1 MPRASRAVG
10 PLQGLL
16 AALLAQVQA
25 MLALLHRAV
34 AGPGED
40 RRAVLGEGMRAAD
53 EVGVWDVS
61 VAPRH
66 ASPLPGRRLHR
77 ARELLLDDRPV
88 STASDCGIQQGAQRE
103 TGGCAREGE
112 GHEAATSRKGKR

>member
-1 MPRASRAVG
+1 VSRASRAVR

-16 AALLAQVQA
+16 EALLAQVEA
-25 MLALLHRAV
+25 VRALLRQAL

-40 RRAVLGEGMRAAD
+40 RRAVLGEGLRAAD
-53 EVGVWDVS
+53 EVGVRYVS

-66 ASPLPGRRLHR
+66 APPLPVRRLRR
-77 ARELLLDDRPV
+77 AGELLLDDRPV
-88 STASDCGIQQGAQRE
+88 STAYDSGIQQGAQRE
-103 TGGCAREGE
+103 TGGCARDGE